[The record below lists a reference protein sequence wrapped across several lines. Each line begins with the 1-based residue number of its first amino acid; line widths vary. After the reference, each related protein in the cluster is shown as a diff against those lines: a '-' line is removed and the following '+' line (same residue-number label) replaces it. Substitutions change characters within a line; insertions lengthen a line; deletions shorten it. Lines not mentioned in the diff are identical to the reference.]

1 MLLNKFDLMIYW
13 FIKIKYQV
21 PVDII
26 ERNYEV
32 VIKDIQLLAINKN
45 KIEKTTFV

>member
-1 MLLNKFDLMIYW
+1 MLLNKFDLMINW

-26 ERNYEV
+26 ERNYYM
-32 VIKDIQLLAINKN
+32 L
-45 KIEKTTFV
+45 